1 MQIQISYHVFDVM
14 LYHLIILM
22 NIKEITLDVDRI
34 LIVTHV
40 G

>member
-1 MQIQISYHVFDVM
+1 M